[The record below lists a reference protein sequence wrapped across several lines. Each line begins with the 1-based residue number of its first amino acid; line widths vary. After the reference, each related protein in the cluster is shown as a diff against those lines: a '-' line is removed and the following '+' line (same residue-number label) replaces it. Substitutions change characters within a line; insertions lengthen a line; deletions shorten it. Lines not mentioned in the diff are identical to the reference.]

1 MKNMREKL
9 KEKILSFGGDVV
21 HITHP
26 NKDVKKWVDRGVA
39 SDGKDSTVENG
50 RAGFCEEESLDYY
63 LKHKD
68 EGVKLCKGFA
78 LNKNHGMWVYHAWC
92 KDKDGVI
99 HECTSV
105 KRDLYYGIELDE
117 KESEKFRRSVD
128 FEYDAEC
135 ARKEKQISAN
145 DVGRCGY
152 KGFEQYGPQS
162 ELAQFFKR
170 VVEQCSKGEDTRD
183 DKSSD
188 NAKSL

>member
-1 MKNMREKL
+1 MESDRKKLRER
-9 KEKILSFGGDVV
+9 ILSLGGHEV
-21 HITHP
+21 HITQP
-26 NKDVKKWVDRGVA
+26 NVDVDKWLSRGEA
-39 SDGKDSTVENG
+39 SDGKDSIVENG

-68 EGVKLCKGFA
+68 EGVKLCRGFA

-92 KDKDGVI
+92 KEKDGVI

-128 FEYDAEC
+128 FAYDAEC

-152 KGFEQYGPQS
+152 KGFEQYGSQS

>member
-1 MKNMREKL
+1 MEGNRKKLRER
-9 KEKILSFGGDVV
+9 ILSLGGDEV
-21 HITHP
+21 HITHQ
-26 NKDVKKWVDRGVA
+26 NSDVKKWLDRGVV
-39 SDGKDSTVENG
+39 SDGKDSIVENG

-68 EGVKLCKGFA
+68 EGVKLCKGYA
-78 LNKNHGMWVYHAWC
+78 LNKDHGMWVYHAWC
-92 KDKDGVI
+92 KDKEGVI

-117 KESEKFRRSVD
+117 REAEEFRRSVD

-135 ARKEKQISAN
+135 SRKEKQLTAT
-145 DVGRCGY
+145 DVGKFAF
-152 KGFEQYGPQS
+152 KGIEKYGPQS

-170 VVEQCSKGEDTRD
+170 VVAQFSKGEDTRD

>member
-39 SDGKDSTVENG
+39 SEGKDSIVENG
-50 RAGFCEEESLDYY
+50 RAGFCEEESLEYY

-78 LNKNHGMWVYHAWC
+78 LNKDHGMWVYHAWC

-117 KESEKFRRSVD
+117 REAEEFRRSVD

-135 ARKEKQISAN
+135 SRKEKQLTAT
-145 DVGRCGY
+145 DVG
-152 KGFEQYGPQS
+152 KFAFEALKEFKTKNEIG
-162 ELAQFFKR
+162 AFFKR
-170 VVEQCSKGEDTRD
+170 AVEEHRRG
-183 DKSSD
+183 D
-188 NAKSL
+188 NAKNDKSKNDAKSL